1 VESGNAVRI
10 TTILDT
16 TTVLNLNLNLTKTFI
31 YLIALMGSRGFVM
44 VAIVGLVASTYL
56 LVVIA
61 AIIITFKFAISLYFV
76 TI

>member
-16 TTVLNLNLNLTKTFI
+16 TTVLNLNLVRTFI
-31 YLIALMGSRGFVM
+31 YFIALMGSRGFVM

>member
-1 VESGNAVRI
+1 VESENAVRI
-10 TTILDT
+10 TAILDT
-16 TTVLNLNLNLTKTFI
+16 TTVLNLNLVRTFI

-61 AIIITFKFAISLYFV
+61 AIIITSKFAISLYFV

>member
-1 VESGNAVRI
+1 VESANAVRI

-16 TTVLNLNLNLTKTFI
+16 TTVLNLNLVRTFI
-31 YLIALMGSRGFVM
+31 YFIALMGSRGFVM

-61 AIIITFKFAISLYFV
+61 AITITFKFAISLYFV